1 VKLGVLV
8 DLAVDAHQESG
19 GIKPRQV
26 LLEVGRRA
34 ASLGRLGRLI

>member
-8 DLAVDAHQESG
+8 DLAVDAHQESRG
-19 GIKPRQV
+19 FEPRQM

-34 ASLGRLGRLI
+34 ASLRRLGRLI